1 MKNIRRHV
9 VLTVLLICTASAFSQ
24 IITPTEK
31 EKIKDGL
38 NDFAKQIMVS
48 APEAATQMNVW
59 QEAHIG
65 NLFPSIHP
73 HFGGGLSLGGT
84 AMDMTGFKS
93 AANEMAEDFNKLT
106 TDPHV
111 WSIFGGESPEE
122 VDFGKI
128 PDKFFLPTASLDLRL
143 GGFGIPF
150 DIGIFAMMTNPNIF
164 AVHLND
170 PSSIYN
176 MSQAIKFSFLGFD
189 GSIDYF
195 SIGGDFRI
203 RLLEEDGAVPA
214 ISVGAGYAYT
224 KGLVKVHTDQD
235 SEVSGITLNTSMD
248 IGLGFQTQVI
258 FIQGQVSKDLS
269 IISLFAGA
277 RGLLSNTTSDWNWA
291 FETKCKDFPGVSVSD
306 SDSGSVTATGLADT
320 HKDGKWDFSAI
331 QPQVFA
337 GLGFNLPKTQL
348 TLSVCADVRS
358 FFDKGNYTDFIWSG
372 AFGLHFKI

>member
-1 MKNIRRHV
+1 MKNIRKY
-9 VLTVLLICTASAFSQ
+9 TVLAVFFVCTVSAFSQ
-24 IITPTEK
+24 IITPEEK
-31 EKIKDGL
+31 ETISNGL

-48 APEAATQMNVW
+48 APEATTQMNVW
-59 QEAHIG
+59 QDAHIG

-73 HFGGGLSLGGT
+73 HFGGGISLGGT
-84 AMDMTGFKS
+84 AMDMTGFKT
-93 AANEMAEDFNKLT
+93 AANEIADDFNNLT
-106 TDPHV
+106 GV
-111 WSIFGGESPEE
+111 WSVFGGTRPEE

-128 PDKFFLPTASLDLRL
+128 PDKFVLPTASLDLRL

-164 AVHLND
+164 AVHLDD

-214 ISVGAGYAYT
+214 VSVGAGYAYT

-235 SEVSGITLNTSMD
+235 SEVGGITLNTSMD

-258 FIQGQVSKDLS
+258 FIQGQVSK
-269 IISLFAGA
+269 
-277 RGLLSNTTSDWNWA
+277 
-291 FETKCKDFPGVSVSD
+291 
-306 SDSGSVTATGLADT
+306 
-320 HKDGKWDFSAI
+320 
-331 QPQVFA
+331 
-337 GLGFNLPKTQL
+337 
-348 TLSVCADVRS
+348 
-358 FFDKGNYTDFIWSG
+358 
-372 AFGLHFKI
+372 